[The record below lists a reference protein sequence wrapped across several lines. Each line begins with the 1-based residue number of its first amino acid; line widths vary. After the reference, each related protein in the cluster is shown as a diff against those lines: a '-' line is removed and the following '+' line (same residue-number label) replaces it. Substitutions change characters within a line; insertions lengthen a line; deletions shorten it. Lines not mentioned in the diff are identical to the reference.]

1 MKTAAAVLL
10 TILASASQLTA
21 QPSFERWFGGG
32 GTRSFGAGDYDAW
45 LVKTNANGDSSW
57 TRTFGGSQTEY
68 GVTVEQTPDGGF
80 VVGGYTTTYGAG
92 SYDFY
97 IIKTDPDGNVAV
109 AEPGPGYTRRPAA
122 ATVVRRAGLPAETER
137 PGVKL
142 FGAMG
147 RQVRDPS
154 RAAAGVYVRVLVT
167 ETGIETA
174 RLVLTE

>member
-10 TILASASQLTA
+10 TILASVSQLTA

-45 LVKTNANGDSSW
+45 LVKTNAKGDSSW

-147 RQVRDPS
+147 RQVRAPV
-154 RAAAGVYVRVLVT
+154 RAAPGVYVRVLVT